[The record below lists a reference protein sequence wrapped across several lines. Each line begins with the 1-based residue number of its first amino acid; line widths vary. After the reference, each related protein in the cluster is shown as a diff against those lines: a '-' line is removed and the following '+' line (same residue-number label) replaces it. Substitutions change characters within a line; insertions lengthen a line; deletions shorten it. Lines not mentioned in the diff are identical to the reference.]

1 MGIANFGAP
10 VLSMYVRKREKAAKI
25 VVYRSLDM
33 FWLCYDS
40 FLAISGN
47 VVDKPLAPSL
57 SDLGGCC
64 TPKLD
69 ASNIAIKIERVKYII
84 LMMGTSSLE
93 IISGD
98 GHLPI
103 A

>member
-1 MGIANFGAP
+1 MSGKGRQDSSSQVTKY
-10 VLSMYVRKREKAAKI
+10 VLALS
-25 VVYRSLDM
+25 
-33 FWLCYDS
+33 WLCYDS

-47 VVDKPLAPSL
+47 VVDKPLAPSP
-57 SDLGGCC
+57 SDFGGCC

-84 LMMGTSSLE
+84 LIMGTSSLE

-98 GHLPI
+98 GHLLI